1 MQCFLF
7 VFLLYFTYLNREHI
21 QSQSCGF
28 AEKLERFRITLRDL
42 QNSKMRECE
51 CDSSLGNNILKHGV
65 IVFSKNCCKTSLIF
79 SELSGL
85 INFSPP
91 DIIGKRVVLR

>member
-7 VFLLYFTYLNREHI
+7 VFLLYFTFLNREHI

-28 AEKLERFRITLRDL
+28 AEKLERFRIPLRDL

-51 CDSSLGNNILKHGV
+51 CDSFLGHNI
-65 IVFSKNCCKTSLIF
+65 
-79 SELSGL
+79 
-85 INFSPP
+85 
-91 DIIGKRVVLR
+91 